1 MEKEEKDASKEEQ
14 KTNDSNWSDTSPG
27 LLLLVDLAVHGVVIH
42 QLICIKSC
50 KTCWKTKKT
59 FMSTNI
65 TTAYH
70 ILVEENS
77 NLNDTSVFS
86 ATFVVFFSML
96 SLPSMVS
103 ATNSHVLNVVRHVE
117 SIKKLACKP
126 QSPQHVTSSWK
137 NSNRSNTS
145 YLSLTFLVSFSMLS
159 LPPTVSSTTSSHV
172 LNFVKHVETF
182 MNFHVNHHHHSVSHP
197 SWRNSNW
204 SDTS

>member
-1 MEKEEKDASKEEQ
+1 
-14 KTNDSNWSDTSPG
+14 
-27 LLLLVDLAVHGVVIH
+27 
-42 QLICIKSC
+42 
-50 KTCWKTKKT
+50 
-59 FMSTNI
+59 MSTNI

-96 SLPSMVS
+96 SLPSMVPS

-117 SIKKLACKP
+117 SIKKTCMSTTIAAACHIKL
-126 QSPQHVTSSWK
+126 K
-137 NSNRSNTS
+137 KSNRSNTS

-159 LPPTVSSTTSSHV
+159 LLLTVSSTTSSHV
-172 LNFVKHVETF
+172 LNVVKHVETF

-197 SWRNSNW
+197 S
-204 SDTS
+204 

>member
-1 MEKEEKDASKEEQ
+1 MLKK
-14 KTNDSNWSDTSPG
+14 
-27 LLLLVDLAVHGVVIH
+27 
-42 QLICIKSC
+42 
-50 KTCWKTKKT
+50 KKT
-59 FMSTNI
+59 FISTNI
-65 TTAYH
+65 LTAYH

-96 SLPSMVS
+96 SLPSMVLS
-103 ATNSHVLNVVRHVE
+103 APNSYVLNVVRHVE
-117 SIKKLACKP
+117 SIKKLACQP

-172 LNFVKHVETF
+172 LNVVKHVETF

>member
-1 MEKEEKDASKEEQ
+1 MFK
-14 KTNDSNWSDTSPG
+14 N
-27 LLLLVDLAVHGVVIH
+27 
-42 QLICIKSC
+42 
-50 KTCWKTKKT
+50 KKK

-103 ATNSHVLNVVRHVE
+103 SATNSHVLNVVRHVE
-117 SIKKLACKP
+117 SIKKTCMSTTIAAACHIKL
-126 QSPQHVTSSWK
+126 K
-137 NSNRSNTS
+137 NSNQSNTS

-172 LNFVKHVETF
+172 LNVVKHVETF
-182 MNFHVNHHHHSVSHP
+182 INFHVNHHHHIVSQP
-197 SWRNSNW
+197 SRTNSN
-204 SDTS
+204 

>member
-1 MEKEEKDASKEEQ
+1 MLKK
-14 KTNDSNWSDTSPG
+14 
-27 LLLLVDLAVHGVVIH
+27 
-42 QLICIKSC
+42 
-50 KTCWKTKKT
+50 KKT

-70 ILVEENS
+70 ILV
-77 NLNDTSVFS
+77 DTSVFS

-96 SLPSMVS
+96 SLPSMVAS

-117 SIKKLACKP
+117 SIKKLACQP

-145 YLSLTFLVSFSMLS
+145 YLSLTFLVSFSMMS

-172 LNFVKHVETF
+172 LNVVGHVESIK
-182 MNFHVNHHHHSVSHP
+182 NAHINHHHHKVSHP
-197 SWRNSNW
+197 SWKNSNW
-204 SDTS
+204 SD